1 MEGEPSRTSIRK
13 FLAVVILNYMS
24 RFVVNYNSK
33 IISQN
38 KDRLQFQEAATIKYK
53 KILSIIDVSQNKRI
67 KLWSDVDI
75 WKLDGTSKSENHK
88 PRSDQDDL
96 LSIARTW

>member
-67 KLWSDVDI
+67 KL
-75 WKLDGTSKSENHK
+75 
-88 PRSDQDDL
+88 
-96 LSIARTW
+96 